1 MGSIW
6 ILRDGYWRAY
16 WLRIFTMV
24 IETIIWHCK
33 KCNWDDE
40 KMSWV
45 AGIPNF
51 VLGLLGV
58 GLTLYFTQDKWRGKI
73 GL

>member
-1 MGSIW
+1 
-6 ILRDGYWRAY
+6 
-16 WLRIFTMV
+16 
-24 IETIIWHCK
+24 
-33 KCNWDDE
+33 
-40 KMSWV
+40 MSWV